1 MLGIQ
6 DTHILVVLMVQFLI
20 ASRHLQKGR
29 IHFALLQIT
38 LILLVKKDDCS
49 WSLIFNQQVLSAAVN
64 HQIFCQKILL
74 STF

>member
-1 MLGIQ
+1 MLSIQ

-20 ASRHLQKGR
+20 ASRHLQKGS